1 MDFKDLSAE
10 QQERVRNAK
19 NAEEILSLAKEA
31 GYELSDEELDGIAGG
46 MMWGDVCVGVA
57 CKVCRGYKGCKC
69 Y

>member
-1 MDFKDLSAE
+1 MTFEDLTPE
-10 QQERVRNAK
+10 QQELARNAK
-19 NAEEILSLAKEA
+19 SPEEIMRLAQEA
-31 GYELSDEELDGIAGG
+31 GYELSDEELEMVSGG